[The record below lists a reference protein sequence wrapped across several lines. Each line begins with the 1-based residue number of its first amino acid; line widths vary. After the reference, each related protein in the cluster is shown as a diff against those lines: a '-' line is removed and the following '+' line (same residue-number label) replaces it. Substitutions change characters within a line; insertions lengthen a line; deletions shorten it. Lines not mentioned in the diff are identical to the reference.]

1 MHNYIVRTAW
11 RRERTSGGAGLI
23 GKYNR
28 MQIRHAS
35 PIALVITD
43 HRSRRDEKVATY
55 RGNFRVGAMAAIA
68 AIDYSALHRN
78 SIFWHF
84 TL

>member
-35 PIALVITD
+35 PITLVITD

-55 RGNFRVGAMAAIA
+55 RDGFRAGATAAIA
-68 AIDYSALHRN
+68 PIYYKAGPSLAQGG
-78 SIFWHF
+78 F
-84 TL
+84 